1 MKANAPHLTGKFF
14 LCISLFLCIGYSLY
28 SAPKSD
34 NASPSGAG
42 TAAKEGALAAK
53 ETVLRVLMPEHASYP
68 VKEYQDSPFLQYI
81 NSLTNIKM
89 DLMVV
94 PDAGN
99 AYREKLNIMLNGNDI
114 PDIIWS
120 SIDDN
125 LINSLAVRGM
135 FEAYTDHLDIAP
147 NIARVI
153 NTYEDVSKNFSAE
166 NGKLYIMP
174 RLTLNTMTE
183 IYLAR
188 EDLIEAEKLSQPKTY
203 DDLYN
208 ILKTLHAKY
217 PQMGAFINRNGTEH
231 IINRLAYGWGSGYET
246 ATSGFYLDRKT
257 DKYVYGPVDENFRQM
272 VIWLKKLYDEGI
284 LDKDYALMTTAQW
297 EEAFANERA
306 IFAIDFIARV
316 ETINNGYINK
326 GSNARVA
333 ALNPPA
339 GPTGQRGIVGR
350 LSSMP
355 NSGIVVNAKAG
366 DVAAA
371 VKLVDWIY
379 SDKGR
384 YVSLYGIEGETF
396 TIDSDGR
403 PSLTAQM
410 KRQANPGG
418 KELVRDFGWVYY
430 LGKYEFPVGF
440 EKPLAAD
447 PQPADNRLMYSRNV
461 MESINAVIPPDP
473 TLRYTE
479 DQTKILR
486 NNGTEIR
493 DHFTQNI
500 DKFIMGT
507 RPIGEWNKF
516 IDEIRSLGLDKVAEV
531 LNESYAKYKSR

>member
-1 MKANAPHLTGKFF
+1 MKNTTAVLSGKFF
-14 LCISLFLCIGYSLY
+14 FFLFVLLFTGYNVFCSPRAETPS
-28 SAPKSD
+28 SAP
-34 NASPSGAG
+34 
-42 TAAKEGALAAK
+42 AKEGALAAR
-53 ETVLRVLMPEHASYP
+53 ETTLRVLMPEHASYP

-81 NSLTNIKM
+81 TGLTNIKL

-120 SIDDN
+120 SMDDR

-135 FEAYTDHLDIAP
+135 FAAYTDYLNIAP
-147 NIARVI
+147 NLRTVI
-153 NTYEDVSKNFSAE
+153 NTYADVSKNFSAD

-183 IYLAR
+183 IFLLR
-188 EDLIEAEKLSQPKTY
+188 EDLLEAEKLSQPQNY
-203 DDLYN
+203 EDLYT
-208 ILKTLHAKY
+208 ILKTLHTKY
-217 PQMGAFINRNGTEH
+217 PQMAAFINRNGTEH
-231 IINRLAYGWGSGYET
+231 IINRLAYSWGSGYET
-246 ATSGFYLDRKT
+246 ATSGFYLDRKA
-257 DKYVYGPVDENFRQM
+257 DKYVFGPADANFYQM
-272 VIWLKKLYDEGI
+272 VLWLKKLYDEGI

-316 ETINNGYINK
+316 ETINNSYINK
-326 GSNARVA
+326 GSKARVA

-339 GPTGQRGIVGR
+339 GPTGQRGIMGR

-355 NSGIVVNAKAG
+355 NSGIVVNARSSN
-366 DVAAA
+366 VEAAI
-371 VKLVDWIY
+371 KLVDWIY

-384 YVSLYGIEGETF
+384 YISLYGIEGETF
-396 TIDSDGR
+396 TIGEGGR

-410 KRQANPGG
+410 KRQANPNG

-430 LGKYEFPVGF
+430 LGKYEFPVGY
-440 EKPLAAD
+440 ENPVPGD
-447 PQPADNRLMYSRNV
+447 PVPADNRLMYSRNV

-473 TLRYTE
+473 TLSYTD
-479 DQTKILR
+479 DQAKVLR

-507 RPIGEWNKF
+507 RPLSEWNAF
-516 IDEIRSLGLDKVAEV
+516 VAEFNALGINDLSAA
-531 LNESYAKYKSR
+531 LNAAYAVYKAK